1 MIYMAIIYAF
11 WISATLPFPQFCFAD
26 VSLLTVWLLPSGVLV
41 LGYGG
46 RGRYADW
53 RLGGPHVGASLEHPC
68 F

>member
-1 MIYMAIIYAF
+1 MAIVYAF

-46 RGRYADW
+46 RGRYAD
-53 RLGGPHVGASLEHPC
+53 
-68 F
+68 